1 MKIFTRTNANKTVE
15 FAIFLVGEQ
24 YKTALNLAD
33 ANKGEIGRTSDGKLS
48 VDFTLVKNA
57 DAFAKGYKK
66 WFDSSKTTVSE
77 PKPRTQNTA
86 PTVGKGKVV
95 VTDEKGKKY
104 TIDASLL
111 APTTAP
117 TQKVAPTPT
126 KKDSIP
132 QKVKADLDKLAHTND
147 NSRAHKVMLKHGYT
161 NSKSDEYQAI
171 WRGYWWTIRA

>member
-1 MKIFTRTNANKTVE
+1 MKIFTRTNANKTVD

-24 YKTALNLAD
+24 YKTALYLAD
-33 ANKGEIGRTSDGKLS
+33 ANKGKIGRTSDGKLS

-95 VTDEKGKKY
+95 VTDENGKKY

-117 TQKVAPTPT
+117 TQKVTPTPT
-126 KKDSIP
+126 KKNAFDFGKIKGKTDSD
-132 QKVKADLDKLAHTND
+132 KNKAL
-147 NSRAHKVMLKHGYT
+147 HKTLVGMGIT
-161 NSKSDEYQAI
+161 NSKSDEYQAV
-171 WRGYWWTIRA
+171 WSIRPWAKK